1 MRIALRHIGA
11 RMTQQLLY
19 LVQAHAVLDQKAGV
33 GMAKIMDTYVIDPH
47 SGTCAGKRYLKIV
60 VRFPRARIFD
70 KEGVKGRRLAKR
82 LGCVADCNDYVF

>member
-11 RMTQQLLY
+11 GMTQQLLY
-19 LVQAHAVLDQKAGV
+19 LVQAHAVLDQKAGG

-60 VRFPRARIFD
+60 IWFARSGIFD
-70 KEGVKGRRLAKR
+70 KIGAMGRRQTER
-82 LGCVADCNDYVF
+82 L